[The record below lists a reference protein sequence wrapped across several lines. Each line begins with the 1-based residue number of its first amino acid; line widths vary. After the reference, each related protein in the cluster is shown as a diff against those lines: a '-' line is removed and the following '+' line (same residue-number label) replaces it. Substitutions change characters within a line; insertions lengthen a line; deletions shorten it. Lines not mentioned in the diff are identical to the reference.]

1 MVISGIVMLKGL
13 GAALV
18 VGFVTASIRTWVDR
32 FFLLIMLVGIVGLP
46 IGEAILVNLVV
57 VSLSAFLMLL
67 RQRKALSSATSVQ
80 TVSFLIVA
88 AAVAGGVAGRIIGA
102 MASPKVLLAA
112 LGVYAVLVG
121 IRILLI
127 KPLSEREAKAHP
139 AWFAPVALGSGLL
152 TGFLSA
158 GGKPFAVPAY
168 NNAMGHH
175 PQTAYAYASLG
186 VVAAAWSALATQFGF
201 VSVVSLADVVLGLY
215 EFVLVTV
222 FALVVNKLWSERLNR
237 VVNLTIAP
245 ILIIVG
251 VRFIFFVV

>member
-1 MVISGIVMLKGL
+1 MIDGIVMLKGL
-13 GAALV
+13 VAALV

-80 TVSFLIVA
+80 TVAFLIVA
-88 AAVAGGVAGRIIGA
+88 AAVAGGIAGRIIGA
-102 MASPKVLLAA
+102 VTPPKVLLGA

-121 IRILLI
+121 LRILLI

-139 AWFAPVALGSGLL
+139 AW
-152 TGFLSA
+152 
-158 GGKPFAVPAY
+158 
-168 NNAMGHH
+168 
-175 PQTAYAYASLG
+175 
-186 VVAAAWSALATQFGF
+186 SALATQFGL
-201 VSVVSLADVVLGLY
+201 VAVVSLVDLVLGLY
-215 EFVLVTV
+215 EFALVTFV
-222 FALVVNKLWSERLNR
+222 ALLMNRLWSEKLDRI
-237 VVNLTIAP
+237 VNLTIAP

-251 VRFIFFVV
+251 VRFIVFAL